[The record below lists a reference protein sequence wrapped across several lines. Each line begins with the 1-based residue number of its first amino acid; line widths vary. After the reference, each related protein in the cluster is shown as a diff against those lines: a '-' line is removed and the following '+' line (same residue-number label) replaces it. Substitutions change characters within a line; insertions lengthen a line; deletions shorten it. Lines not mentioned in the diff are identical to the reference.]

1 MGETMSL
8 LDLLRQEYIQGK
20 VIDKYRLNNGNIGL
34 VIEQLGINK
43 KYHVEFR
50 DDYRGPC
57 VENLFGL
64 LNDPFSRKTEHVE
77 RLINKGDSIELTLS
91 YSRSPLREAYYIHA
105 VSGSKP
111 SQMPQK
117 NTQKLINLPY
127 KSGKTAQ
134 Y

>member
-1 MGETMSL
+1 MSI
-8 LDLLRQEYIQGK
+8 LDLLRQEYVKGK

-34 VIEQLGINK
+34 VVEQLGTNK
-43 KYHVEFR
+43 RYHVEFR

-77 RLINKGDSIELTLS
+77 RLINEGDSIELTLS
-91 YSRSPLREAYYIHA
+91 YSRGPFREAYRIHA
-105 VSGSKP
+105 VSGPKP
-111 SQMPQK
+111 RQMPYK

-127 KSGKTAQ
+127 KSVKTAR